1 MSWLLDTCALS
12 EYAKKAP
19 APEVIAWLDEQDEA
33 SLFLSVITLGEIK
46 KGILKLRT
54 SDLHRSQKLTAWLG
68 KIEQRFSGRIL
79 PLDAAAL
86 HVWAQI
92 AAHAEL
98 AGQPLPVMDGLIM
111 STAQCHGLTVVTRNV
126 QDFAHYPQVFN
137 PWAL

>member
-1 MSWLLDTCALS
+1 MSWLLDTCVLS
-12 EYAKKAP
+12 EYAKKTP
-19 APEVIAWLDEQDEA
+19 APQVIAWLDEQDET
-33 SLFLSVITLGEIK
+33 SLFISVISLGEIE
-46 KGILKLRT
+46 KGILKLRAT
-54 SDLHRSQKLTAWLG
+54 DPRRSQKLTAWLG
-68 KIEQRFSGRIL
+68 KVEQRFAGRIL

-111 STAQCHGLTVVTRNV
+111 ATAQCHGLTVVTRNV
-126 QDFAHYPQVFN
+126 QDFAPFPQVFN